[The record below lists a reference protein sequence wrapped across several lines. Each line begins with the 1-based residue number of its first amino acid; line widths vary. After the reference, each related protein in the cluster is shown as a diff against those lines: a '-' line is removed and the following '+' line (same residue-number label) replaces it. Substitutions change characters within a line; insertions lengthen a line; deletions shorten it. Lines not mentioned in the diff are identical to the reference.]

1 MRRTSALLD
10 KDSSESAKLFHRN
23 RKLLK
28 LHNDVA
34 FKDRH
39 SKAHLDDFSLRQNV
53 GKDAFLNVFF
63 YLVRIS
69 KSSMMS

>member
-28 LHNDVA
+28 FHNDVA

-53 GKDAFLNVFF
+53 GKDAF
-63 YLVRIS
+63 
-69 KSSMMS
+69 